1 MRMRRWGEEKMRSQ
15 VCGGGGYMTGGWELY
30 VGEGG
35 LWWAINIL
43 GLVDLLLNMLKKK
56 KKKRKKIT

>member
-1 MRMRRWGEEKMRSQ
+1 MRSQ